1 MLQAQFPILLVD
13 DDEQIADVLKRAAQ
27 SSFPEASFI
36 HVASFEEAKSYID
49 DLEGRGPKIVL
60 LDIDLKGAVDGLD
73 FLAMLRAH
81 PKGRLLPVV
90 MLSGSKTPRQIE
102 RSYAFGASAFTVKP
116 YSYSDWKTYLYN
128 LRTYWFETVTLLD
141 FRHRREA

>member
-1 MLQAQFPILLVD
+1 MSQTQFPILLVD
-13 DDEQIADVLKRAAQ
+13 DDAQIADVLVRAAQ

-36 HVASFEEAKSYID
+36 YVASFEEAKAYID

-60 LDIDLKGAVDGLD
+60 LDIDLKGSVDGLD

-90 MLSGSKTPRQIE
+90 MLSGSKTPKQVE

-116 YSYSDWKTYLYN
+116 YSYSDWKMYLQN